1 MNQSEMPFDPE
12 EDHRRSIRLRSYDYS
27 QPGAYFVTICT
38 HQRKFLLGCEEDGK
52 IILSDFG
59 SLVERIWQTLPAHY
73 PGIELEAYV
82 IMPNHIHGIIKRRGE
97 AFAAETS
104 RISSISWANAS
115 PPSPFLGTK
124 PNSLAAIIQNF
135 KSVSTR
141 KINQRNNSAGTQWW
155 QRNYYEHVIRNE
167 KSLLKVQQ
175 YIAEN
180 PLRWAFDKENPAN
193 IVL

>member
-1 MNQSEMPFDPE
+1 MPFDPE
-12 EDHRRSIRLRSYDYS
+12 KDHRLSIRLRSYDYS

-38 HQRKFLLGCEEDGK
+38 NQRSCLLGREEDGK
-52 IILSDFG
+52 IILSAFG
-59 SLVERIWQTLPAHY
+59 SLVERIWQALPMHLS
-73 PGIELEAYV
+73 GIELDAYV
-82 IMPNHIHGIIKRRGE
+82 IMPNHIHAIITRRGE
-97 AFAAETS
+97 AFAAEVS
-104 RISSISWANAS
+104 RITSISWANAS
-115 PPSPFLGTK
+115 PPSPFLGSK

-141 KINQRNNSAGTQWW
+141 KMNQRNNSAGTQWW

-193 IVL
+193 IAL